1 MKTVKV
7 KQKKT
12 EKRDVAG
19 IIIGILFFLMLAAVI
34 YYVADML
41 VIARDINMDNI
52 SGDWHQTKE
61 VGEDKTEHWVFTP
74 SGEAQ
79 HYVINNKTKTKED
92 EKHYTYTIEP
102 PEEGKTH
109 PIIRVVPT
117 GVRRKEQEEGTMD
130 IRVSRVTKAEMTVE
144 FIYNR
149 FTTKTT
155 RLTKDLF

>member
-41 VIARDINMDNI
+41 IISREINEQNIA
-52 SGDWHQTKE
+52 GDWHQTKE
-61 VGEDKTEHWVFTP
+61 VGENKTEHWVFNTD
-74 SGEAQ
+74 GTAVY
-79 HYVINNKTKTKED
+79 YVINNETKTRSE
-92 EKHYTYTIEP
+92 EKTYTYTLEP
-102 PEEGKTH
+102 PEQGKTH

-117 GVRRKEQEEGTMD
+117 NVRKKEKEEGTMD

-149 FTTKTT
+149 FNTKTT